1 MKLSEI
7 FTLLTYGELSQLS
20 IGGQE
25 QGQIQVSNY
34 SAIVGSVNLGLTDL
48 YKRFRLK
55 EGRVLLQMIP
65 GRLTYPLN
73 SRFALSNTASPET
86 KFLLDTQA
94 EPFTDTVHKIER
106 VYAGQDLELS
116 LNDENDPLSS
126 YTPSPLVLR
135 LPSALVNEDPGVPQ
149 ELLGAPLQ
157 VVYRDSHPRL
167 TVSAGFSP
175 EQVELE
181 LPDTHLEALLYY
193 VASRHHNPAGMLA
206 EFNSGNAWAAK
217 YEMECQRL
225 KDLNL
230 EVDLR
235 NSNSRIVRNGW
246 V

>member
-20 IGGQE
+20 IGGLE
-25 QGQIQVSNY
+25 QGEINPSNY
-34 SAIVGSVNLGLTDL
+34 TAIVGSVNLGLTDL

-55 EGRVLLQMIP
+55 EGRVLLQILP
-65 GRLTYPLN
+65 DRLTYPLN
-73 SRFALSNTASPET
+73 SRFALSNTLSPET
-86 KFLLDTQA
+86 KFLLDTQ
-94 EPFTDTVHKIER
+94 EDPFTDNVHKIER
-106 VYAGQDLELS
+106 VYAGQGLELS

-135 LPSALVNEDPGVPQ
+135 LPSALVNDDPGVPQ
-149 ELLGAPLQ
+149 ELKGSPLE
-157 VVYRDSHPRL
+157 VVYRASHPRL
-167 TVSAGFSP
+167 TVADDFDP
-175 EQVELE
+175 NLVELE
-181 LPDTHLEALLYY
+181 LPDTHLEALIYY

-235 NSNSRIVRNGW
+235 NSNSRIARNGW